1 MDELGDPVVRADA
14 TIAGKTVQALTQPVP
29 QQLVFHF
36 TDGSSLV
43 LAHTQTGLNLYFTSG
58 ASSTRGA
65 ALPYGLPP
73 ASVSFTAL
81 QGQYL
86 AFIHTYTILHGV
98 PPAEA
103 DLLPFFG
110 VSPPVI
116 HQHLRN
122 LLAKGLLERTPGRP
136 RSLRVTLPLHEIPVL
151 LPPRTA

>member
-14 TIAGKTVQALTQPVP
+14 TVAGRTVQALTQPVP

-43 LAHTQTGLNLYFTSG
+43 LAHTPTGLSLYFASG
-58 ASSTRGA
+58 ALSTRA
-65 ALPYGLPP
+65 EALPHGRP
-73 ASVSFTAL
+73 ATPVSFTSL

-86 AFIHTYTILHGV
+86 AFIHTYTLLHGV

-110 VSPPVI
+110 VSPPVV
-116 HQHLRN
+116 HQHLRH

-136 RSLRVTLPLHEIPVL
+136 RSLRVTLPVHEIPAL
-151 LPPRTA
+151 LPRRTA

>member
-14 TIAGKTVQALTQPVP
+14 TVAGKTVQALTQPVP
-29 QQLVFHF
+29 QQLIFHF

-43 LAHTQTGLNLYFTSG
+43 LAHTSTGLNLYFASG
-58 ASSTRGA
+58 A
-65 ALPYGLPP
+65 PP
-73 ASVSFTAL
+73 APAEDMPHGHLPASPSFTAL

-86 AFIHTYTILHGV
+86 AFIHTYTLLHGV

-110 VSPPVI
+110 VSPPVV
-116 HQHLRN
+116 HQHLRH

-136 RSLRVTLPLHEIPVL
+136 RSLRVALPVHEIPVL
-151 LPPRTA
+151 LPRGTA